1 MTTLAQ
7 DGPLT
12 NGSSSAADM
21 PIGLE
26 RRTIDRFLLGVGAVL
41 TVALVVAGARLS
53 WGAGFSAD
61 YVGDE
66 LSSQNITFAPAE
78 ALEAEGRD
86 DLVKYGGEYVDTGA
100 EAEAYAS
107 YIDGHLDGIADGA
120 TYADLGTP
128 EREANAAVEAAV
140 QEIGRAH
147 V

>member
-1 MTTLAQ
+1 MRIS
-7 DGPLT
+7 DW
-12 NGSSSAADM
+12 SSDVCSSD
-21 PIGLE
+21 L
-26 RRTIDRFLLGVGAVL
+26 
-41 TVALVVAGARLS
+41 
-53 WGAGFSAD
+53 AGFSAD

-128 EREANAAVEAAV
+128 AREANAARSDERRGGKECGS
-140 QEIGRAH
+140 QG
-147 V
+147 